1 MKFSLKKKLS
11 LGFLLTAIVSIL
23 IAVLISN
30 FMIGKKFNSY
40 LIDEHKTKVNN
51 IATIIGGLY
60 DLQAGLST
68 SSKEEILRYS
78 RAEELYIQV
87 KDAAGAIIFTS
98 GSLNSNHK
106 TMMGSMKNSM
116 MDSMNN
122 SMMDNF
128 SGINPGQYTEDIYPL
143 SKNNKQFGTIVFGY
157 YGTSFLNAGA
167 LTFKT
172 TLNHSFFLS
181 AFIALIFGLIVSI
194 LLSRQLSSPLTK
206 ITDTANRMRNGDLEA
221 RSRVVS
227 KTTEIADLTT
237 SINYLAETLQKQELL
252 RKRLTSD
259 MAHELRTPLTN
270 LKSHVEALLDKV
282 WEPTDAMLQ
291 SFYEEIQRLI
301 KLVEGLNDIAKL
313 EQTNLNLNKSRFN
326 LSLELGKV
334 LTSFEP
340 LYNSSNLKIH
350 SNLDPNVQV
359 LMDKDKL
366 KQVMYNLLSNS
377 LKYSKINGEVFL
389 TLNSKNHSITIEV
402 KDNGIGISKKDL
414 PFIFERFYRSDE
426 SRDKN
431 AGGAGIGL
439 TIVKAIVEAHR
450 GTISISST
458 LGEGSTFILTFPKSI
473 LSPDK

>member
-1 MKFSLKKKLS
+1 MQLSLKKRLS

-30 FMIGKKFNSY
+30 YMIGKKFNSY
-40 LIDEHKTKVNN
+40 LIDEHKTKVDK
-51 IATIIGGLY
+51 IATIIDGLY
-60 DLQAGLST
+60 DPQTGFST
-68 SSKEEILRYS
+68 SNKEELLRYS
-78 RAEELYIQV
+78 RAEELYIHV
-87 KDAAGAIIFTS
+87 KNAAGVAIFTS
-98 GSLNSNHK
+98 GSLNSEHK
-106 TMMGSMKNSM
+106 SMMGSMKGSMKNSM
-116 MDSMNN
+116 KN
-122 SMMDNF
+122 NF
-128 SGINPGQYTEDIYPL
+128 SSINPGEYTEDIYPL
-143 SKNNKQFGTIVFGY
+143 NKNSKQFGTIVFGY

-167 LTFKT
+167 LTFKA

-181 AFIALIFGLIVSI
+181 IFIALIFGLVVSI
-194 LLSRQLSSPLTK
+194 LLSKQLSSPLIK

-227 KTTEIADLTT
+227 KTKEIDDLTT
-237 SINYLAETLQKQELL
+237 SMNYLAETLQKQELL

-282 WEPTDAMLQ
+282 WEPTEEMLQ

-301 KLVEGLNDIAKL
+301 KLVEELNDIAKL

-326 LSLELGKV
+326 LSLELERI

-340 LYNSSNLKIH
+340 QYNNSNIKIH
-350 SNLDPNVQV
+350 SNLAANVDV

-377 LKYSKINGEVFL
+377 LKYSKTNGEVLL
-389 TLNSKNHSITIEV
+389 TLKSENHEINISVE
-402 KDNGIGISKKDL
+402 DSGIGISQKDL

-431 AGGAGIGL
+431 TGGAGIGL
-439 TIVKAIVEAHR
+439 TIAKTIVEAHN
-450 GTISISST
+450 GTINISST
-458 LGEGSTFILTFPKSI
+458 LGEGSTFVLRFPESTI
-473 LSPDK
+473 SPDK

>member
-30 FMIGKKFNSY
+30 FMISKKFNSY
-40 LIDEHKTKVNN
+40 LIEEHKAKVDNL
-51 IATIIGGLY
+51 ATIISGLY
-60 DLQAGLST
+60 DPETGFST
-68 SSKEEILRYS
+68 RSKAEIIRYS
-78 RAEELYIQV
+78 SAEELYIQV
-87 KDAAGAIIFTS
+87 KDADGSEIFIS
-98 GSLNSNHK
+98 DSLNSDHRM
-106 TMMGSMKNSM
+106 MMGSKKP
-116 MDSMNN
+116 

-128 SGINPGQYTEDIYPL
+128 SRINPGQYTEDIYPL
-143 SKNNKQFGTIVFGY
+143 SKNNNQLGTIIFGY
-157 YGTSFLNAGA
+157 YGTSFLNAEA
-167 LTFKT
+167 LTFKS

-181 AFIALIFGLIVSI
+181 IVIALIFGFLVSI
-194 LLSRQLSSPLTK
+194 LLSKQLSSPLIK
-206 ITDTANRMRNGDLEA
+206 ITETANRMRNGDLEA

-227 KTTEIADLTT
+227 KTKEIDDLRT
-237 SINYLAETLQKQELL
+237 SINYLAETLQNQELL

-282 WEPTDAMLQ
+282 WEPTDEMLQ

-326 LSLELGKV
+326 LSLELERI

-340 LYNSSNLKIH
+340 LYNNSSLKISSNLD
-350 SNLDPNVQV
+350 SNVEV

-377 LKYSKINGEVFL
+377 LKYSKTNGEVLL
-389 TLNSKNHSITIEV
+389 TLKSDKHVINIEV
-402 KDNGIGISKKDL
+402 KDNGIGISQKDL

-431 AGGAGIGL
+431 TGGAGIGL
-439 TIVKAIVEAHR
+439 TIAKAIVEAHS

-458 LGEGSTFILTFPKSI
+458 LGEGSTFVLEFPESN
-473 LSPDK
+473 LSSDK

>member
-1 MKFSLKKKLS
+1 MKLSLNKKLS

-23 IAVLISN
+23 IAALISN

-40 LIDEHKTKVNN
+40 LIDEHKTKVEK

-60 DLQAGLST
+60 DPKTGLST
-68 SSKEEILRYS
+68 SSTEEILRYS
-78 RAEELYIQV
+78 SAEELYIQV
-87 KDAAGAIIFTS
+87 KDASGVVIFSS
-98 GSLNSNHK
+98 GSLNSKQK
-106 TMMGSMKNSM
+106 TRMNSM
-116 MDSMNN
+116 MN

-128 SGINPGQYTEDIYPL
+128 SRIKPGQYTEDSYPL
-143 SKNNKQFGTIVFGY
+143 SKNNKQLGTIVFGY

-181 AFIALIFGLIVSI
+181 IFIALIFGLIVSI
-194 LLSRQLSSPLTK
+194 LLSKQLSSPLIK
-206 ITDTANRMRNGDLEA
+206 ITDTANKMRNGDLEA
-221 RSRVVS
+221 RSQVVS
-227 KTTEIADLTT
+227 KTKEIDDLST

-326 LSLELGKV
+326 LSLELERIV
-334 LTSFEP
+334 TSFEP
-340 LYNSSNLKIH
+340 QYNNSNIKIY
-350 SNLDPNVQV
+350 SILDPNVKV

-377 LKYSKINGEVFL
+377 LKYSKTNGEVLL
-389 TLNSKNHSITIEV
+389 TLKSDKHGINIEV
-402 KDNGIGISKKDL
+402 KDNGIGISQKDL

-431 AGGAGIGL
+431 TGGSGIGL
-439 TIVKAIVEAHR
+439 TIAKAIVEAHS

-458 LGEGSTFILTFPKSI
+458 LGEGSIFNIRFPESNNKSR
-473 LSPDK
+473 